1 MYEITPVCSYIYIC
15 TFVSILSGE
24 KKYMKGVRKNV
35 HRKLTNDT
43 VARRKRNKK
52 RQTVIHKT
60 LHRKLN
66 TEQRKLH

>member
-1 MYEITPVCSYIYIC
+1 
-15 TFVSILSGE
+15 
-24 KKYMKGVRKNV
+24 MKGVRKNV